1 MKSTTPIM
9 EIDDDDRRPLLPVS
23 ISSQHFFAGWEPR
36 RPSKIPTPESGLV
49 DPAASKVNVVLLS
62 GGLSSF
68 CPLVFS
74 LSPGLSCAAAGFS
87 CEMLW
92 EKKAGSRRR
101 TTQRFLVVSGPGKL
115 ESFVAVG
122 SKLFNDSRILFC
134 SGIILL
140 SQ

>member
-62 GGLSSF
+62 DGLSSF

-74 LSPGLSCAAAGFS
+74 LSPGLSCAAAVRCFGRRRQAADGGRPKDSWWSQGVGSVFS
-87 CEMLW
+87 CCM
-92 EKKAGSRRR
+92 
-101 TTQRFLVVSGPGKL
+101 FLSPEATAVDSG
-115 ESFVAVG
+115 V
-122 SKLFNDSRILFC
+122 
-134 SGIILL
+134 
-140 SQ
+140 

>member
-62 GGLSSF
+62 DGLSSF
-68 CPLVFS
+68 CPPRLLPLTGPLVCS
-74 LSPGLSCAAAGFS
+74 S

-101 TTQRFLVVSGPGKL
+101 TTQRFLVVSGRRLCVLLLHVPL
-115 ESFVAVG
+115 
-122 SKLFNDSRILFC
+122 SRSHCCGFRRLM
-134 SGIILL
+134 
-140 SQ
+140 Q